1 MGLPLMTDIKTP
13 RLTAHDVPPNSN
25 IPALSGEH
33 GVLAR
38 WVAERMDG
46 LERKFERAIERV
58 HDLLSEQRDRL
69 SAMEGAEEARKEWRD
84 DVTTSLR
91 DISAAVHA
99 SPAATQ
105 RGILTERT
113 LPMLIGAVMLA
124 GALFLAWAVIF
135 GDESALRGL
144 DHVRA
149 IAPKP

>member
-1 MGLPLMTDIKTP
+1 MSDINTP
-13 RLTAHDVPPNSN
+13 RLTAHEVPPNSH

-33 GVLAR
+33 GSLAR
-38 WVAERMDG
+38 WVSERMDRM
-46 LERKFERAIERV
+46 EQQFERAIERL
-58 HDLLSEQRDRL
+58 HDLLSDQNRRL

-84 DVTTSLR
+84 GVTTSLR
-91 DISAAVHA
+91 DISVAVHA